1 MEHNRHH
8 EHGQDGSCGSQEM
21 NSGSR
26 ADGLLLAYYGDD
38 FTGST
43 DVMEA
48 LTWNGVR
55 TVLFLEPPTEELLAS
70 RFAGIQALGIAGIS
84 RSLPPDEMERELV
97 PVFAALARFN
107 SKIVH
112 YKVCST
118 FDSSP
123 TIGSIGRAMEI
134 GAAAFDDQSVVPLLV
149 GAPSL
154 QRYTVFGQHFAAV
167 GGMAYRLD
175 RHPTM
180 SSHPMTPMDEADL
193 LRHLARQTNRSSALL
208 NILDL
213 EGDSKRLRERL
224 QLRLA
229 EQPGVLLFDVL
240 DQPRLQAAGQLI
252 WELAEQ
258 GNRFVVGSSGIEY
271 ALAAHWQQQG
281 IVKHGKQPQ
290 RQASGGGRASAMLAV
305 SGSCSPVTEAQIRYA
320 LDHGF
325 TGIQANVPRLLHP
338 DTAAAERGAL
348 LARAESVAAEGGI
361 PLVYTA
367 LGSADEQI
375 GLARQQLEQAGL
387 SASDTGRLIGQ
398 QLGRLAR
405 EFAERHSLPRLLV
418 AGGDTSGYVM
428 RELGIY
434 ALEAL
439 QPLAPGGPLCVCYAE
454 SPQFD
459 GLQLVLKGGQVG
471 QEDFFL
477 RVLQGQ

>member
-1 MEHNRHH
+1 MGNDND
-8 EHGQDGSCGSQEM
+8 GQRQDKGRGGESQDNEQTA
-21 NSGSR
+21 GE
-26 ADGLLLAYYGDD
+26 LLLAYYGDD

-55 TVLFLEPPTEELLAS
+55 TVLFLEPPTAELLAS
-70 RFAGIQALGIAGIS
+70 RFAGIGALGVAGIS
-84 RSLPPDEMERELV
+84 RSLPPDEMERELN
-97 PVFAALARFN
+97 PVFAALAGYN
-107 SKIVH
+107 SRIVH

-123 TIGSIGRAMEI
+123 AIGSIGRAMDI
-134 GAAAFDDQSVVPLLV
+134 GAAVFGEQSVVPLLV
-149 GAPSL
+149 GVPSL

-167 GGMAYRLD
+167 GGTAYRLD

-180 SSHPMTPMDEADL
+180 SCHPMTPMDEADL
-193 LRHLARQTNRSSALL
+193 LRHLARQTSRSSALL
-208 NILDL
+208 DILDL
-213 EGDSKRLRERL
+213 EGDSERLRERL
-224 QLRLA
+224 KLRLA
-229 EQPGVLLFDVL
+229 DRPGVLLFDVL
-240 DQPRLQAAGQLI
+240 DQPRLQAAGELI

-258 GNRFVVGSSGIEY
+258 GSRFVVGSSGIEY

-281 IVKHGKQPQ
+281 IASRSEQAQ
-290 RQASGGGRASAMLAV
+290 RPSVGRASAMLAV
-305 SGSCSPVTEAQIRYA
+305 SGSCSPVTETQIRYA

-325 TGIQANVPRLLHP
+325 TGIEADVPRLLHP

-348 LARAESVAAEGGI
+348 LAQVEAVAAQGGT

-375 GLARQQLEQAGL
+375 GRARRQLEQAGL
-387 SASDTGRLIGQ
+387 AASDTGRLIGQ
-398 QLGRLAR
+398 QLGQLAR
-405 EFAERHSLPRLLV
+405 EFAERHPLPRLLV

-428 RELGIY
+428 RELGLY

-439 QPLAPGGPLCVCYAE
+439 QPIAPGGPLCVCYADN
-454 SPQFD
+454 PQFD
-459 GLQLVLKGGQVG
+459 GLQIALKGGQVG

-477 RVLQGQ
+477 RVLEGR